1 MPLFAFW
8 LASIALWVMALP
20 LTARVFRRFPDA
32 GAGLA
37 FPFGLVLVGYA
48 YFLLRVAG
56 VLERGRGGY
65 VIAAGLIL
73 LFGLWAIG
81 RDPRI
86 LPTLRRAR
94 FGILASLMVFSI
106 VFCGFALYRSYLP
119 GIWQTEQPMDVM
131 YLNATITSEAY
142 PPHDPWLAGEEAS
155 YYYFGYL
162 QAGVLTE
169 LGGVSS
175 TTGYNLALAWTF
187 GASAVAIASV
197 AAALARWALGGGRQ
211 HWPVV
216 ASGAAILLL
225 LGAGSLAGVFE
236 LTAAHEQYDRE
247 IYEAVGLET
256 LLPCHEGETSD
267 CYLGPSPRTTA
278 WYPTEFWFWFRDTR
292 IIPGTIIEFPVFSFL
307 LGDLHPHLMAIPLV
321 ILATGVAAVAW
332 RSRRQATAAW
342 HLKDPTTTVVLAII
356 FGALAFQ
363 NAWDLLTFSGL
374 FAVAVAAGSIR
385 TRGPTALLGVIGY
398 LVPLFILATLLYLP
412 WYRTFSSQ
420 AEGLYAFTGEGT
432 KPAHAFLQ
440 FGTLLIASAAML
452 TWAIPSW
459 RRLTSP
465 VTLAAGATVVV
476 VPLVAWVAWTLRFWE
491 AGGNWV
497 PDHLNAAFSE
507 RGDGGWVTLALY
519 SLLTAALTSA
529 ALAGALRRHG
539 AAPVLALAGGGIL
552 LLLGT
557 ELFLIRDIFFG
568 SLPRMNTAFK
578 LSYQAWIILSIA
590 GGVGLVG
597 AARASFSTR
606 QAAPRLA
613 LSAGTLLLASS
624 LVYPIIAIPNRTG
637 GFDASRSLDGLS
649 ALARANPEEFAL
661 VKWIGESVE
670 HDAIVVEASGRA
682 WARGEDGALVIT
694 NGRVDYTYASRV
706 SSWTG
711 RQTPI
716 GWHDHEVQ
724 WRGAGIRTELG
735 RRQDLVDTV
744 YIAADASTSLEALRQ
759 LDADY
764 VVVGTIERNR

>member
-321 ILATGVAAVAW
+321 ILATGVAPQGPHYNRCPRDHLRRTSVPERLGPTHLQWPLCGCGCGREHSDPGTNGPARCDWLSCASLHTGNSPVFAVVPDLQFPSRGAVRIHRRGNEARPRVPAIRNAPDRI
-332 RSRRQATAAW
+332 RSHA
-342 HLKDPTTTVVLAII
+342 DMGDSVLAPI
-356 FGALAFQ
+356 
-363 NAWDLLTFSGL
+363 D
-374 FAVAVAAGSIR
+374 VASD
-385 TRGPTALLGVIGY
+385 
-398 LVPLFILATLLYLP
+398 
-412 WYRTFSSQ
+412 
-420 AEGLYAFTGEGT
+420 
-432 KPAHAFLQ
+432 
-440 FGTLLIASAAML
+440 
-452 TWAIPSW
+452 
-459 RRLTSP
+459 
-465 VTLAAGATVVV
+465 
-476 VPLVAWVAWTLRFWE
+476 
-491 AGGNWV
+491 AGGRCDGRCRPTCGV
-497 PDHLNAAFSE
+497 GSVDPSILGS
-507 RGDGGWVTLALY
+507 RGE
-519 SLLTAALTSA
+519 
-529 ALAGALRRHG
+529 
-539 AAPVLALAGGGIL
+539 
-552 LLLGT
+552 LGT
-557 ELFLIRDIFFG
+557 GPSQCR
-568 SLPRMNTAFK
+568 
-578 LSYQAWIILSIA
+578 IL
-590 GGVGLVG
+590 
-597 AARASFSTR
+597 
-606 QAAPRLA
+606 
-613 LSAGTLLLASS
+613 
-624 LVYPIIAIPNRTG
+624 
-637 GFDASRSLDGLS
+637 
-649 ALARANPEEFAL
+649 
-661 VKWIGESVE
+661 
-670 HDAIVVEASGRA
+670 
-682 WARGEDGALVIT
+682 
-694 NGRVDYTYASRV
+694 
-706 SSWTG
+706 
-711 RQTPI
+711 
-716 GWHDHEVQ
+716 
-724 WRGAGIRTELG
+724 
-735 RRQDLVDTV
+735 
-744 YIAADASTSLEALRQ
+744 
-759 LDADY
+759 
-764 VVVGTIERNR
+764 